1 MGGQCFQLG
10 GDQDEVD
17 IKGNSNLIISFSI
30 LSKGSFIGYVTN
42 IIAWR

>member
-30 LSKGSFIGYVTN
+30 LAKRFFLGYVTN
-42 IIAWR
+42 IIAMR